1 MDISRVVSRKM
12 TNLPRMTLTP
22 EITIT
27 QIAAAL
33 RSIRKARGWTL
44 KEVES
49 LSGGVWKAVVIGS
62 YERCDRSLS
71 LNKAVS
77 LARFYEVP
85 LEVLLGL
92 TGVKENTEVNSFGG
106 GNRLLIDMRAISAI
120 AFTNEFTVP
129 IKKFLNFI
137 VTKRRDWNGEIL
149 SLRSGD
155 LTLLA
160 LLSEKSESELDSWL
174 RDSGLYFN
182 R

>member
-1 MDISRVVSRKM
+1 
-12 TNLPRMTLTP
+12 MTLTP

-33 RSIRKARGWTL
+33 RAIRKQRGWTL
-44 KEVES
+44 KEVEEI
-49 LSGGVWKAVVIGS
+49 SGGVWKAVVIGS

-85 LEVLLGL
+85 LDVLLGL
-92 TGVKENTEVNSFGG
+92 TGEKENPQSTQQSFSH
-106 GNRLLIDMRAISAI
+106 RLLIDMRAVSNIG
-120 AFTNEFTVP
+120 FTNDFTVA
-129 IKKFLNFI
+129 IKKYLNYI
-137 VTKRRDWNGEIL
+137 VSKRRDWNGEIL

-155 LTLLA
+155 LSIISLI
-160 LLSEKSESELDSWL
+160 SEKSESEIDTWM
-174 RDSGLYFN
+174 RESGLYFA

>member
-1 MDISRVVSRKM
+1 
-12 TNLPRMTLTP
+12 MTLTP

-33 RSIRKARGWTL
+33 RAIRKAKGWTL
-44 KEVES
+44 KEVEE

-92 TGVKENTEVNSFGG
+92 NGVKNSNESSAAHHN
-106 GNRLLIDMRAISAI
+106 NRILIDMRAVSGI
-120 AFTNEFTVP
+120 AFTNDFTTPV
-129 IKKFLNFI
+129 KRFLNFI
-137 VTKRRDWNGEIL
+137 VSKRRDWNGEIL
-149 SLRSGD
+149 SLRAGD
-155 LTLLA
+155 LTIISLLA
-160 LLSEKSESELDSWL
+160 EQSETEIDTWL
-174 RDSGLYFN
+174 RETGLYFN

>member
-1 MDISRVVSRKM
+1 
-12 TNLPRMTLTP
+12 MTLTP

-44 KEVES
+44 KEVEE

-92 TGVKENTEVNSFGG
+92 TGEKAAQEGTSLNYSG
-106 GNRLLIDMRAISAI
+106 RLLIDMRAVSAI
-120 AFTNEFTVP
+120 AFTNEFTIP
-129 IKKFLNFI
+129 IKKYLNYI
-137 VTKRRDWNGEIL
+137 VSKRRDWNGEVL

-155 LTLLA
+155 LSI
-160 LLSEKSESELDSWL
+160 LSLIAEKSESEMDNWM
-174 RDSGLYFN
+174 RTNGLYFA

>member
-1 MDISRVVSRKM
+1 
-12 TNLPRMTLTP
+12 MTLTP

-44 KEVES
+44 KEVEE

-85 LEVLLGL
+85 LDVLLGL
-92 TGVKENTEVNSFGG
+92 TGEKAAQEGTSLLRTFADRYASSFR
-106 GNRLLIDMRAISAI
+106 NRIYQRIYDSDQEISQ
-120 AFTNEFTVP
+120 
-129 IKKFLNFI
+129 LH
-137 VTKRRDWNGEIL
+137 
-149 SLRSGD
+149 
-155 LTLLA
+155 
-160 LLSEKSESELDSWL
+160 SE
-174 RDSGLYFN
+174 
-182 R
+182 

>member
-1 MDISRVVSRKM
+1 
-12 TNLPRMTLTP
+12 MTLTP

-33 RSIRKARGWTL
+33 RAIRKAKGWTL
-44 KEVES
+44 KEVEE

-92 TGVKENTEVNSFGG
+92 NGVKNSMISVPTG
-106 GNRLLIDMRAISAI
+106 LIFF
-120 AFTNEFTVP
+120 FTAPCKTH
-129 IKKFLNFI
+129 
-137 VTKRRDWNGEIL
+137 
-149 SLRSGD
+149 
-155 LTLLA
+155 
-160 LLSEKSESELDSWL
+160 
-174 RDSGLYFN
+174 
-182 R
+182 